1 LSVDYI
7 VVVGVLI
14 EYLERFDSHLLY
26 MFMSLLFSKFVNLF
40 LQYSYEI
47 MSQVLRGQIQMVVYN
62 YLSLSSSCSTSR
74 RSNRISPCSSRACGG
89 IENIMLD
96 Y

>member
-1 LSVDYI
+1 M
-7 VVVGVLI
+7 GVLI

-26 MFMSLLFSKFVNLF
+26 MFMSLLFSNSVSLS

-47 MSQVLRGQIQMVVYN
+47 MSQALRGQIQMVVYN
-62 YLSLSSSCSTSR
+62 YPSLSSSCSTSR

-89 IENIMLD
+89 IGNIILG
-96 Y
+96 